1 MYETLTRRLARI
13 DDATVVYPG
22 HRYSPEPALEMGATR
37 ARNVALA
44 PRTAEQW
51 LAAFGR

>member
-13 DDATVVYPG
+13 DDATRIFPG
-22 HRYSPEPALEMGATR
+22 HRYAPEPSLTMGETR

-44 PRTAEQW
+44 PRTADEW
-51 LAAFGR
+51 LAAFG